1 MSKVTVWFLRCA
13 MIYFVIG
20 VLIGLEM
27 VISPQKMTNIPIH
40 VHFNLLGWMSMM
52 IYGVAYHILPR
63 FSGKP
68 LYSERM
74 AEAHL
79 WLGNI
84 GLIGMVIFWAIYN
97 KKLLF
102 VFSLIEVISILL
114 FVYNMFRTVRPIVMP
129 MPGQTNK

>member
-1 MSKVTVWFLRCA
+1 

-27 VISPQKMTNIPIH
+27 VISPQKMTHIPLH

-68 LYSERM
+68 LYSEKM

-97 KKLLF
+97 KQLLF

-114 FVYNMFRTVRPIVMP
+114 FVYNMLRTVRPIVMP